1 LLIRLANFA
10 TRWSLVQRFRVASL
24 FIMILG
30 TVVIGAWV
38 GEQIKINVIN
48 ESATTTALYMD
59 SFITPNLQ
67 GLATSNSLT
76 PENFSNLS
84 NVLSKTDLGRQIV
97 TIKVWGKDNRVLYS
111 NSSSLVGRTFPSA
124 EDLDKARKGEIVAAI
139 STLQEDENVEE
150 RRLYKSLLEI
160 YIPIRLNG
168 TDQIIAVAEFYKK
181 VDSLES
187 DIAAAQRKSWFIVG
201 SAMTAIYVIVI
212 GFVQWIGYRI
222 GRQERELRN
231 QVVRLTELLAQNA
244 ELDKRMRRAAANT
257 TALNE
262 GLLRR
267 TSAELHDGPVQ
278 EVSLALLRLDR
289 VNAQNETCRVVNQD
303 FECNDHLPTVQT
315 SLQIALQ
322 EMRTIATSL
331 GLPQLDNMPL
341 TEVFARVVRSH
352 EKRTRTKVTLNI
364 NNLPEQATL
373 PVKITI
379 YRVIQEALNNA
390 YIHAGGMDQQVRA
403 NFEKGL
409 LQIEISDKGRGF
421 DVSLPIEW
429 DNHLGLAGMRE
440 RVESLGGLFEIQSVI
455 SEGTIVNAN
464 LFLQDMDIY
473 ADR

>member
-1 LLIRLANFA
+1 MLIRLANFA
-10 TRWSLVQRFRVASL
+10 TRWSLVQRFRLASL

-67 GLATSNSLT
+67 GLATSDSLT
-76 PENFSNLS
+76 PESFSNLS

-124 EDLDKARKGEIVAAI
+124 EDLEKARKGEIVAAI

-390 YIHAGGMDQQVRA
+390 YNHASGMDQQVRA
-403 NFEKGL
+403 NFENGL

-464 LFLQDMDIY
+464 LFLQDMDVY

>member
-1 LLIRLANFA
+1 MIRLANFA
-10 TRWSLVQRFRVASL
+10 TRWSLVQRFRLASL

-168 TDQIIAVAEFYKK
+168 TDQVIAVAEFYKK

-403 NFEKGL
+403 NFENGL

-464 LFLQDMDIY
+464 LFLQDMDVY

>member
-1 LLIRLANFA
+1 MLIRLANFA
-10 TRWSLVQRFRVASL
+10 TRWSLVQRFRLASL

-139 STLQEDENVEE
+139 STLQEDENIEE

-373 PVKITI
+373 PAKITI

-403 NFEKGL
+403 NFENGL

-464 LFLQDMDIY
+464 LFLQDMDVY

>member
-1 LLIRLANFA
+1 MLIRLANFA
-10 TRWSLVQRFRVASL
+10 THWSLVQRFRVASL

-390 YIHAGGMDQQVRA
+390 YNHAGGMDQQVRA

-464 LFLQDMDIY
+464 LFLQDMDVY

>member
-1 LLIRLANFA
+1 MLIRLANFA
-10 TRWSLVQRFRVASL
+10 TRWSLVQRFRLASL

-168 TDQIIAVAEFYKK
+168 TDQVIAVAEFYKK

-373 PVKITI
+373 PAKITI

-403 NFEKGL
+403 NFENGL

-464 LFLQDMDIY
+464 LFLQDMDVY
-473 ADR
+473 AD

>member
-1 LLIRLANFA
+1 MLIRLANFA
-10 TRWSLVQRFRVASL
+10 TRWSLVQRFRLASL

-168 TDQIIAVAEFYKK
+168 TDQVIAVAEFYKK

-403 NFEKGL
+403 NFENGL

-464 LFLQDMDIY
+464 LFLQDMDVY

>member
-1 LLIRLANFA
+1 MLIRLANFA
-10 TRWSLVQRFRVASL
+10 TRWSLVQRFRLASL

-67 GLATSNSLT
+67 ELATSDSLT

-168 TDQIIAVAEFYKK
+168 TDQVIAVAEFYKK

-403 NFEKGL
+403 NFENGL

-455 SEGTIVNAN
+455 NEGTIVNAN
-464 LFLQDMDIY
+464 LFLQDMDVY

>member
-1 LLIRLANFA
+1 MIRLANFA
-10 TRWSLVQRFRVASL
+10 TRWSLVQRFRLASL

-139 STLQEDENVEE
+139 STLQEDENIEE

-168 TDQIIAVAEFYKK
+168 TDQVIAVAEFYKK

-373 PVKITI
+373 PAKITI

-403 NFEKGL
+403 NFENGL

-464 LFLQDMDIY
+464 LFLQDMDVY

>member
-1 LLIRLANFA
+1 MIRLANFA
-10 TRWSLVQRFRVASL
+10 TRWSLVQRFRLASL

-124 EDLDKARKGEIVAAI
+124 EDLDKARNGEIVASI
-139 STLQEDENVEE
+139 STLQEDENIEE

-373 PVKITI
+373 PAKITI

-403 NFEKGL
+403 NFENGL

-464 LFLQDMDIY
+464 LFLQDMDVY

>member
-1 LLIRLANFA
+1 MLIRLANFA
-10 TRWSLVQRFRVASL
+10 TRWSLVQRFRLASL

-30 TVVIGAWV
+30 TGVIGAWV

-48 ESATTTALYMD
+48 ESAITTALYMD

-124 EDLDKARKGEIVAAI
+124 EDLEKARKGEIVAAI

-403 NFEKGL
+403 NFENGL

-464 LFLQDMDIY
+464 LFLQDMDVY

>member
-1 LLIRLANFA
+1 MIRLANFA
-10 TRWSLVQRFRVASL
+10 TRWSLVQRFRLASL

-124 EDLDKARKGEIVAAI
+124 EDLDKARNGEIVASI
-139 STLQEDENVEE
+139 STLQEDENIEE

-181 VDSLES
+181 VESLES

-373 PVKITI
+373 PAKITI

-403 NFEKGL
+403 NFENGL

-464 LFLQDMDIY
+464 LFLQDMDVY

>member
-1 LLIRLANFA
+1 MLIRLANFA
-10 TRWSLVQRFRVASL
+10 TRWSLVQRFRLASL

-124 EDLDKARKGEIVAAI
+124 EDLDKARNGEIVASI

-373 PVKITI
+373 PAKITI

-403 NFEKGL
+403 NFENGL

-464 LFLQDMDIY
+464 LFLQDMDVY

>member
-1 LLIRLANFA
+1 MLIRLANFA
-10 TRWSLVQRFRVASL
+10 TRWSLVQRFRLASL

-181 VDSLES
+181 VESLES

-373 PVKITI
+373 PAKITI

-403 NFEKGL
+403 NFENGL

-464 LFLQDMDIY
+464 LFLQDMDVY

>member
-1 LLIRLANFA
+1 MLIRLANFA
-10 TRWSLVQRFRVASL
+10 TRWSLVQRFRLASL

-124 EDLDKARKGEIVAAI
+124 EDLDKARKGEIVASI

-181 VDSLES
+181 VESLES

-331 GLPQLDNMPL
+331 GLPQLENMPL

-403 NFEKGL
+403 NFENGL

-464 LFLQDMDIY
+464 LFLQDMDVY

>member
-1 LLIRLANFA
+1 MIRLANFA
-10 TRWSLVQRFRVASL
+10 TRWSLVQRFRLASL

-322 EMRTIATSL
+322 EMRAIATSL

-403 NFEKGL
+403 NFENGL

-464 LFLQDMDIY
+464 LFLQDMDVY

>member
-1 LLIRLANFA
+1 MLIRLANFA
-10 TRWSLVQRFRVASL
+10 TRWSLVQRFRLASL

-352 EKRTRTKVTLNI
+352 EKRTRTKVTLNT

-373 PVKITI
+373 PAKITI

-403 NFEKGL
+403 NFENGL

-464 LFLQDMDIY
+464 LFLQDMDVY
-473 ADR
+473 AD

>member
-1 LLIRLANFA
+1 MLIRLANFA
-10 TRWSLVQRFRVASL
+10 TRWSLVQRFRLASL

-373 PVKITI
+373 PAKITI

-403 NFEKGL
+403 NFENGL

-464 LFLQDMDIY
+464 LFLQDMDVY

>member
-1 LLIRLANFA
+1 MIRLANFA
-10 TRWSLVQRFRVASL
+10 TRWSLVQRFRLASL

-168 TDQIIAVAEFYKK
+168 TDQVIAVAEFYKK

-373 PVKITI
+373 PAKITI

-403 NFEKGL
+403 NFENGL

-464 LFLQDMDIY
+464 LFLQDMDVY

>member
-1 LLIRLANFA
+1 
-10 TRWSLVQRFRVASL
+10 
-24 FIMILG
+24 MILG

-124 EDLDKARKGEIVAAI
+124 EDLDKARNGEIVASI

-373 PVKITI
+373 PAKITI

-403 NFEKGL
+403 NFENGL

-464 LFLQDMDIY
+464 LFLQDMDVY

>member
-1 LLIRLANFA
+1 MLIRLANFA
-10 TRWSLVQRFRVASL
+10 TRWSLVQRFRLASL

-124 EDLDKARKGEIVAAI
+124 EDLEKARKGEIVASI

-373 PVKITI
+373 PAKITI

-403 NFEKGL
+403 NFENGL

-464 LFLQDMDIY
+464 LFLQDMDVY

>member
-1 LLIRLANFA
+1 MLIRLANFA
-10 TRWSLVQRFRVASL
+10 TRWSLVQRFRLASL

-168 TDQIIAVAEFYKK
+168 TDQVIAVAEFYKK

-373 PVKITI
+373 PAKITI

-403 NFEKGL
+403 NFENGL

-464 LFLQDMDIY
+464 LFLQDMDVY

>member
-1 LLIRLANFA
+1 
-10 TRWSLVQRFRVASL
+10 
-24 FIMILG
+24 MILG

-373 PVKITI
+373 PAKITI

-403 NFEKGL
+403 NFENGL

-464 LFLQDMDIY
+464 LFLQDMDVY

>member
-1 LLIRLANFA
+1 MLIRLANFA
-10 TRWSLVQRFRVASL
+10 TRWSLVQRFRLASL

-67 GLATSNSLT
+67 GLATSDSLT

-124 EDLDKARKGEIVAAI
+124 EDLEKARKGEIVAAI

-403 NFEKGL
+403 NFENGL

-464 LFLQDMDIY
+464 LFLQDMDVY

>member
-1 LLIRLANFA
+1 MIRLANFA
-10 TRWSLVQRFRVASL
+10 TRWSLVQRFRLASL

-67 GLATSNSLT
+67 GLATSDSLT

-403 NFEKGL
+403 NFENGL

-464 LFLQDMDIY
+464 LFLQDMDIF